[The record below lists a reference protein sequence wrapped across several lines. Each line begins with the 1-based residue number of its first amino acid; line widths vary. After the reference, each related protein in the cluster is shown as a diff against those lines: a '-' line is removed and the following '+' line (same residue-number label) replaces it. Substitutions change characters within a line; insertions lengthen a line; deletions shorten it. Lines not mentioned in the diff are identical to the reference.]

1 MTGVGVGL
9 HLTALIM
16 SIQVILGYVKILVGF
31 LLLWGG
37 FWVWN
42 NIGCRRIEGTEMDP
56 ALKKDAGEWVAPRI
70 RRPDQ
75 LQRDNFVSYT
85 ITQSGKG
92 RVVAA
97 RVIGLP
103 GDRVRVVEGEVYL
116 NGSKLPSNYVPRGQN
131 SKETLEEMI
140 VPRDH
145 VYVLCD
151 GRSGAF
157 NAALDSR
164 KLGPIGQW
172 AITGKFGKFW

>member
-1 MTGVGVGL
+1 
-9 HLTALIM
+9 M
-16 SIQVILGYVKILVGF
+16 SIQLILGYVKILVGF
-31 LLLWGG
+31 ALLWGG
-37 FWVWN
+37 FLVWN
-42 NIGCRRIEGTEMDP
+42 NIGCRRIEGVEMEP
-56 ALKKDAGEWVAPRI
+56 ALKKDKGVGISPQI

-75 LQRDNFVSYT
+75 LQRDDFISYT
-85 ITQSGKG
+85 TAQGGKS

-103 GDRVRVVEGEVYL
+103 GDRVRIVEGEVYL
-116 NGSKLPSNYVPRGQN
+116 NGSKIPSNYVPKGQN

-151 GRSGAF
+151 GRS
-157 NAALDSR
+157 AAYNGGLDSR

-172 AITGKFGKFW
+172 AVSGKFW